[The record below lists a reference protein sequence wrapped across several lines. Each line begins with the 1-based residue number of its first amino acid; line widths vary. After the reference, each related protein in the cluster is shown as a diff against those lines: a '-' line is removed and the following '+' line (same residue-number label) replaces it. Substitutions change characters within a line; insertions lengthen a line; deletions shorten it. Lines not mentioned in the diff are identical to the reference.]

1 MLADHSWLRA
11 GARAPGTRR
20 TRQFQVQS
28 NPGQQRDKVQP
39 IPGQQPG
46 GQSKTHPWSA
56 AEWMGGSQPTPG
68 GRRGPRTPAVVRS
81 APACCEG
88 HYRGR
93 CGSFFPKPRPAAPGS
108 SERQGRGTKGTGA
121 GRSLQRRLSQL
132 ADPGTVLPALGVP
145 KLDLKEPSLIPDLQT
160 LCSGDFPSDC
170 CPSCPCS
177 LRQERSRVRDPSVVY
192 KDPVSKFISIQSDS

>member
-28 NPGQQRDKVQP
+28 NPGQQQDKVQP

-81 APACCEG
+81 ALACCGG
-88 HYRGR
+88 HCRGR
-93 CGSFFPKPRPAAPGS
+93 CGSFFPSRGRQLQEAVGARGGAPRGQEPG
-108 SERQGRGTKGTGA
+108 G
-121 GRSLQRRLSQL
+121 
-132 ADPGTVLPALGVP
+132 P
-145 KLDLKEPSLIPDLQT
+145 
-160 LCSGDFPSDC
+160 CSVGFPSSQIPEPC
-170 CPSCPCS
+170 CPPWAF
-177 LRQERSRVRDPSVVY
+177 PSWT
-192 KDPVSKFISIQSDS
+192 